1 MSWSASWLCGFHT
14 LEAGSPVT
22 PQNQGP
28 ALPCTPVK
36 MQGPLSQVLQQARD
50 MASSSALMT
59 LSGPALLPAATGKGK
74 RKGEGGSLL
83 HQCHHSRQEAGPSL
97 RHSHPPPPGQLSSN
111 PQNQDQLH
119 PAVQRYR
126 AHSPL
131 LTSGPALL
139 PAIGSKGLGEGHLSF
154 AHLIAQLTSNRPA
167 FPCSLPRTSS
177 TMPSCTSCPTRV
189 NSTVMTR

>member
-1 MSWSASWLCGFHT
+1 MGRCWGWALDLMSWSASWLCGFHT

-74 RKGEGGSLL
+74 RKGEGVSPSPMPPQQTRGRAISPTLTPPTPWPAQQQPPKPGSAPPCCPEVQGPLSSVDLRASSSACHRQQGIGGGASLL
-83 HQCHHSRQEAGPSL
+83 CP
-97 RHSHPPPPGQLSSN
+97 RH
-111 PQNQDQLH
+111 
-119 PAVQRYR
+119 
-126 AHSPL
+126 
-131 LTSGPALL
+131 
-139 PAIGSKGLGEGHLSF
+139 
-154 AHLIAQLTSNRPA
+154 
-167 FPCSLPRTSS
+167 
-177 TMPSCTSCPTRV
+177 CTADK
-189 NSTVMTR
+189 